1 MMNDQQSETQPTQ
14 ITAPVSAPAPRRGG
28 RGKTIGLVVLGL
40 IFVVVLGVLL
50 GYRNGIQRRKAL
62 ETSQIITKAAEQFEL
77 GLVDMQQGRY
87 EIARQRFEYV
97 ISIDP
102 AYPGVTDKLAE
113 VLLVLNAT
121 ATPTAAPQVTPTA
134 APATADAPVV
144 DAAAI
149 DALFTQAE
157 DYLAAKEWTQ
167 AIETLEQIRKQDA
180 TYRAVEIDGM
190 IYLALR
196 QRGVQKI
203 TRGELEGG
211 IYDLTLAEKFG
222 VLDTEADS
230 WRTWARL
237 YITGASYWDVD
248 WPRAIE
254 AFRQV
259 AQMTPNLSDSSGW
272 TAAKRYVDAIV
283 GYGDYLVANGR
294 ACDAD
299 EVYNEAYQYTGNEI
313 YYEMILNAQELCK

>member
-14 ITAPVSAPAPRRGG
+14 ITAPAPAPRRSG
-28 RGKTIGLVVLGL
+28 RGKKIGLALLSLV
-40 IFVVVLGVLL
+40 FVVVLGVLL
-50 GYRNGIQRRKAL
+50 GYRNGIQRRRAL

-113 VLLVLNAT
+113 VLLVLNVT
-121 ATPTAAPQVTPTA
+121 ATPTAAPQAIPTM
-134 APATADAPVV
+134 APAAEDAPVV
-144 DAAAI
+144 DAATL
-149 DALFTQAE
+149 DALFAQAE
-157 DYLAAKEWTQ
+157 EYLAAQEWTQ
-167 AIETLEQIRKQDA
+167 AIETLEQIRKQQA

-203 TRGELEGG
+203 TLGELEGG

-294 ACDAD
+294 ACEAD
-299 EVYNEAYQYTGNEI
+299 DVYNEAYLYTGNEI
-313 YYEMILNAQELCK
+313 YMEMIRNAQELCK